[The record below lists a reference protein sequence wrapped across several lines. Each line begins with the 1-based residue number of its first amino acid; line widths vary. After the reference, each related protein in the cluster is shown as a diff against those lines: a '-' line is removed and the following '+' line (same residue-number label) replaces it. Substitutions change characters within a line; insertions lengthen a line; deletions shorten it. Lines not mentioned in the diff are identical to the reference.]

1 MARSV
6 LFKSSARVYNLRFL
20 FLTNLA
26 TLGLLILAAAQPANT
41 YTKGII
47 AAGIVYLQVMLL
59 IPDGPTSRA
68 LGLAGIPS
76 TLVLLALMLST
87 VFRIAT
93 VIKTKGGIWQ
103 RFEFLGCCMRAHP
116 PYTPSSILLN
126 RSVARPLVRGESRA
140 IILVRAAVLS
150 CIVLGVPAFG
160 VYLVVVVPLNAQI
173 YTRSSGRSGGD
184 RTPPG
189 NATLVVNLFRDAS
202 FGDVSR
208 VYATSWDEAHPDGV
222 NCSVTPLALPKFA
235 GLTEAQ
241 VIAAECGLAPFLI
254 VSCLS
259 GPFSCWTT
267 TQVSIS
273 IAFPS
278 NTGGVYV
285 WPVQGDISQDVLATS
300 LFVKPGPTSLLPGSH
315 LFGEISWTERQM
327 INGPFVGLSKP
338 YPFSNSSGFN
348 VAVLT
353 LRQRINYATM
363 LIQETVDASALS
375 GVATFGGFWTFLNGI
390 FALLFGANVVYFTL
404 GTFHR
409 SFCGGRRPLS
419 ALGVVHVFQRRTL
432 VRRYYE
438 DFPMIHTEGG
448 APGSDSAGIVAFIRE
463 RLVDLEEDPG
473 GPAGIPA
480 DIEARAPPF
489 APHQKDN
496 IQQLFPDR
504 KRTIEKYRWWK
515 SLPDQPTP

>member
-20 FLTNLA
+20 FLANLA
-26 TLGLLILAAAQPANT
+26 TLVLLILAAVQPANT
-41 YTKGII
+41 YTKSII
-47 AAGIVYLQVMLL
+47 AVGIAIMHRLFRTCLSRNTDYFVGLWKVWQHLIWQRLQPRLVVYFQVMLL
-59 IPDGPTSRA
+59 IPNGPSSRP

-76 TLVLLALMLST
+76 MLVLLALLLSA

-93 VIKTKGGIWQ
+93 VIKTKNGIWQ
-103 RFEFLGCCMRAHP
+103 RFEFLGCCTRAHP
-116 PYTPSSILLN
+116 PYTHLSILLN
-126 RSVARPLVRGESRA
+126 RSVACPLVRGESQA
-140 IILVRAAVLS
+140 IILVRAVVLS
-150 CIVLGVPAFG
+150 CIVLGVPALG
-160 VYLVVVVPLNAQI
+160 VYLVVVVPLHAQI
-173 YTRSSGRSGGD
+173 YTRSSGRFGGD

-189 NATLVVNLFRDAS
+189 NATLVVNLFRDAP
-202 FGDVSR
+202 FGDVNR

-241 VIAAECGLAPFLI
+241 
-254 VSCLS
+254 
-259 GPFSCWTT
+259 GPFSWWTT

-285 WPVQGDISQDVLATS
+285 WPVQGDISQDVL
-300 LFVKPGPTSLLPGSH
+300 P
-315 LFGEISWTERQM
+315 
-327 INGPFVGLSKP
+327 PFWRNILDRETNDK
-338 YPFSNSSGFN
+338 
-348 VAVLT
+348 LT
-353 LRQRINYATM
+353 FCGTLKK
-363 LIQETVDASALS
+363 TVNASALS

-419 ALGVVHVFQRRTL
+419 ALGAVRVFQWRTL
-432 VRRYYE
+432 VRRYH
-438 DFPMIHTEGG
+438 D
-448 APGSDSAGIVAFIRE
+448 V
-463 RLVDLEEDPG
+463 
-473 GPAGIPA
+473 
-480 DIEARAPPF
+480 
-489 APHQKDN
+489 HQEDN

-504 KRTIEKYRWWK
+504 KRAIEKYRW
-515 SLPDQPTP
+515 